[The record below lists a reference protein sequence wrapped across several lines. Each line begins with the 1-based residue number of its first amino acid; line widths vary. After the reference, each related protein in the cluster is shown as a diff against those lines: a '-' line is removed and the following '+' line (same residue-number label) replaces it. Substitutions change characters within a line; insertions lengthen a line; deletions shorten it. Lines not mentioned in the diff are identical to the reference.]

1 MQSLAR
7 SFIVGL
13 FAGTLALDAA
23 WSSAPNY
30 AGFSDEKIQKDA
42 GRLFRARA
50 AAVARPSPDRATAF
64 RACVE
69 MLKARHEVFEGI
81 GQVRRFTTLEGIVLA
96 DAVDDSLIAH
106 IDQVLVPYT
115 EAHPDPVVHPGAE
128 KFRAGLEA
136 MGFVEQ
142 WATGFLVHL
151 EMQQALL
158 LLNEFRTN
166 RSPAEA
172 EAAEDAFLRHFAML
186 SQLYEAQHGSLEDL
200 HGCCLANLDWA
211 LGRLESEKGTNDFT
225 VSEEFFAQDDNGFG
239 YFFKLTSPS
248 TGENLEV
255 TYPLPFL
262 TAMDEGW
269 PEYKR
274 QLERAKREQ
283 HEAKSR

>member
-1 MQSLAR
+1 
-7 SFIVGL
+7 VPG
-13 FAGTLALDAA
+13 AA
-23 WSSAPNY
+23 QAAAPNY
-30 AGFSDEKIQKDA
+30 AGYSDEKIQKEV

-50 AAVARPSPDRATAF
+50 AALARPRPDRASAF
-64 RACVE
+64 LACVE
-69 MLKARHEVFEGI
+69 MLKTRQEIFRGI
-81 GQVRRFTTLEGIVLA
+81 GDVRRFTTVEGIVLA
-96 DAVDDSLIAH
+96 DAADDSLVAH
-106 IDQVLVPYT
+106 LDEILDPYVGANPEPVL
-115 EAHPDPVVHPGAE
+115 HPGTE

-151 EMQQALL
+151 EMEQALL

-186 SQLYEAQHGSLEDL
+186 GQLYDAQHRSLEDL
-200 HGCCLANLDWA
+200 HACCLANLDWT

-225 VSEEFFAQDDNGFG
+225 VAEEYFAQDDNGFG
-239 YFFKLTSPS
+239 YFFKLTSPT

-255 TYPLPFL
+255 IYPLPFL

-274 QLERAKREQ
+274 QLERTKKEQ
-283 HEAKSR
+283 HEAKPR